1 MKYKKWVFG
10 GIITF
15 IFLSFFVYSKSE
27 SFEITYIKLFK
38 KTLSIIHKNGQGQ
51 LEGKATFYKDG
62 NIAQEASFI
71 NGLRNGWELTYY
83 KSGHIQRKIF
93 YKNDKE
99 DGEEYGYYENEKLR
113 YQGAWRNGKRFGNLP
128 YYNDA
133 GTLKVYHAYNILG
146 EKFNI
151 VWFDQSGS
159 ITKYEGFLVS
169 NIIYSVDNQTGSL
182 VVLTPK
188 HVYSD
193 IKDLYLNVAT
203 PPNTVGG
210 AAIKITINGITA
222 RNLSIKNNTIQ
233 IPNVFDKDGAFKIVI
248 EEQLIDK
255 NNKVLDNSSFT
266 AIVIKKA

>member
-1 MKYKKWVFG
+1 MIYISYMKYKKWLFG
-10 GIITF
+10 GIIAF
-15 IFLSFFVYSKSE
+15 IFLSFFVYSESE
-27 SFEITYIKLFK
+27 SFEIIYIKLFK
-38 KTLSIIHKNGQGQ
+38 KTRSIDHENAQGQ
-51 LEGKATFYKDG
+51 LDGKATFYKDG

-99 DGEEYGYYENEKLR
+99 EGEEYEYYENGKLR
-113 YQGAWRNGKRFGNLP
+113 YQGAWRNGKRFGDLP
-128 YYNDA
+128 YYNDD

-193 IKDLYLNVAT
+193 IKDLYLNVAM

-233 IPNVFDKDGAFKIVI
+233 IPKVFDKDGAFKIVI
-248 EEQLIDK
+248 
-255 NNKVLDNSSFT
+255 
-266 AIVIKKA
+266 